1 MLSRVPVMKPIPNRT
16 PWIVV
21 ADRDIELATDVANEL
36 RDRGYRVYP
45 TARGLDAMRLALL
58 HGAGLAVVDVALL
71 DMDGCDLVRQLR
83 DMDSMLPV
91 IMTTAD
97 FSPDTESRARQL
109 GIVLYVHKPFDL
121 HGLEETAA
129 RLFDS
134 SRRRC
139 GVDEP

>member
-1 MLSRVPVMKPIPNRT
+1 MKPIPSRS

-21 ADRDIELATDVANEL
+21 ADRDVGLATDVANAL
-36 RDRGYRVYP
+36 RDRGYRAYS

-58 HGAGLAVVDVALL
+58 RGAALAIVDVALL

-83 DMDSMLPV
+83 DMDSTLPV

-134 SRRRC
+134 ARRLCRL
-139 GVDEP
+139 DEP